1 MIHQYDT
8 VELQTAVGAWAE
20 GTQARVV
27 ATGPGFIALRRRGE
41 TDDIIVDRSDVR
53 VIRRGDRPARRP
65 VLRAVA

>member
-8 VELQTAVGAWAE
+8 VELQTAVGSWAQ

-27 ATGPGFIALRRRGE
+27 ATGPGFVALRRRGE
-41 TDDIIVDRSDVR
+41 LDDVLVDQSDVR
-53 VIRRGDRPARRP
+53 VIRRGDQPARRP